1 MTNYDQLIGE
11 IYSEMAKVSFNS
23 LVMIDAQN
31 IIHTFGT
38 DSKIIGRL
46 FEMFTEP
53 ILAKVA
59 HKYSYELETPKAQNV
74 YPDFTFIDPES
85 PNKKIAIDVKT
96 TYQKTQNSQIKFTLG
111 SYGSYMRN
119 NTKNI
124 QYPYTDYI
132 KHYVIGFVYMR
143 NDRAQESSVFKYKDK
158 DKIIVP
164 YYGVKYFVQEKYKIA
179 GEKPGSGN
187 TENIGTFP
195 TNNIKLLREGKGPFA
210 ELGPEAFDL
219 YWKYY
224 PKYRSVGENQY
235 RTLQEFK
242 NWLPNQKSLAPL
254 YSIDL
259 KKIYNELCKQ
269 L

>member
-1 MTNYDQLIGE
+1 
-11 IYSEMAKVSFNS
+11 
-23 LVMIDAQN
+23 
-31 IIHTFGT
+31 
-38 DSKIIGRL
+38 
-46 FEMFTEP
+46 
-53 ILAKVA
+53 
-59 HKYSYELETPKAQNV
+59 
-74 YPDFTFIDPES
+74 
-85 PNKKIAIDVKT
+85 
-96 TYQKTQNSQIKFTLG
+96 
-111 SYGSYMRN
+111 MRN